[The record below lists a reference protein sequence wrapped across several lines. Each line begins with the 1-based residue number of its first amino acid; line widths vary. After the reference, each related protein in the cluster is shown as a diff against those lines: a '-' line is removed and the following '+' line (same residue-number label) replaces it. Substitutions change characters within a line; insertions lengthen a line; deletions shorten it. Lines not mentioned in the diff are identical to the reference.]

1 MAYSPTGATSEE
13 SSNKSNFRWLVLFG
27 IWLVYFCFGLSVASL
42 APLVQVIE
50 LDLSIEHALMGTIL
64 GAWPVVYIASSLPCG
79 ALLDR
84 YGTSIMLVA
93 STLIIALAIALRGF
107 AETYFDLLFTM
118 VLFGLVAPIIST
130 GAPKV
135 ISIWFTGK
143 ERGLGTGV
151 YFTGNALG
159 GITALALSNSFLL
172 PIVGNNWRNIFFIY
186 ACLIILAGLIWLII
200 SQNHLYLNIESKIKF
215 DKKIKYRT
223 VIRNLLNQRLIRLV
237 LIMGLFI
244 LFFNHGLTQWLPTIL
259 IENGMDKVT
268 AGYWSSIPAVI
279 GLISAPI
286 INRWATPQYRLQILM
301 GLFVC
306 AAIATLMIF
315 LNHPSTLFLGLFL
328 QGMCRGAMNGIAI
341 LMLIDNEDD
350 KGNNVG
356 ASTGLYWTVGEVGG
370 ALGPAT
376 VGTIASLTGNFD
388 AALFMMTAVAGI
400 LIFCASRLI
409 RHRRHHKS

>member
-1 MAYSPTGATSEE
+1 
-13 SSNKSNFRWLVLFG
+13 
-27 IWLVYFCFGLSVASL
+27 
-42 APLVQVIE
+42 VQVIE

-64 GAWPVVYIASSLPCG
+64 GAWPIVYIASSLPCG

-84 YGTSIMLVA
+84 YGTSNMLVA

-143 ERGLGTGV
+143 ERGLGTGI

-172 PIVGNNWRNIFFIY
+172 PMVGNNWRYIFFIY

-200 SQNHLYLNIESKIKF
+200 SRNNLYRETEAKIKF
-215 DKKIKYRT
+215 NKKIKYRT
-223 VIRNLLNQRLIRLV
+223 VIKNLLKQDFIRLV

-259 IENGMDKVT
+259 VENGMNKID
-268 AGYWSSIPAVI
+268 AGYWSAIPALI
-279 GLISAPI
+279 GLISAPF
-286 INRWATPQYRLQILM
+286 INQLATPKYRLQILM

-306 AAIATLMIF
+306 AAFATLLIY
-315 LNHPSTLFLGLFL
+315 LNYPSTLFLGLIL

-356 ASTGLYWTVGEVGG
+356 AATGLYWTVGEVGG

-388 AALFMMTAVAGI
+388 AALLMMTIIAGI
-400 LIFCASRLI
+400 LIICGSRLI
-409 RHRRHHKS
+409 KHKNLQRP

>member
-1 MAYSPTGATSEE
+1 MAYSVVGATSEE
-13 SSNKSNFRWLVLFG
+13 NNNESSFRWLVLFG

-64 GAWPVVYIASSLPCG
+64 GAWPIVYIASSLPCG

-84 YGTSIMLVA
+84 YGTSNMLVA

-172 PIVGNNWRNIFFIY
+172 PIVGNNWRYIFFIY
-186 ACLIILAGLIWLII
+186 GCLIILAGLIWLLI
-200 SQNHLYLNIESKIKF
+200 SRNNLYRETEAKIKF
-215 DKKIKYRT
+215 NKKIKYRT
-223 VIRNLLNQRLIRLV
+223 VIKNLLKQDFIRLV

-259 IENGMDKVT
+259 VENGMNKVD
-268 AGYWSSIPAVI
+268 AGYWSAIPALI
-279 GLISAPI
+279 GLISAPF
-286 INRWATPQYRLQILM
+286 INQLATPQYRLQILM

-306 AAIATLMIF
+306 AAFATLLIY

-356 ASTGLYWTVGEVGG
+356 AATGLYWTVGEVGG

-388 AALFMMTAVAGI
+388 AALFMMTIIAGI
-400 LIFCASRLI
+400 LIICGSRLI
-409 RHRRHHKS
+409 KHKNLQRP

>member
-1 MAYSPTGATSEE
+1 MAYSVVGATSEE
-13 SSNKSNFRWLVLFG
+13 NNNESSFRWLVLFG

-64 GAWPVVYIASSLPCG
+64 GAWPIVYIASSLPCG

-84 YGTSIMLVA
+84 YGTSNMLVA

-143 ERGLGTGV
+143 ERGLGTGI

-172 PIVGNNWRNIFFIY
+172 PMVGNNWRYIFFIY

-200 SQNHLYLNIESKIKF
+200 SRNNLYRETEAKIKF
-215 DKKIKYRT
+215 NKKIKYRT
-223 VIRNLLNQRLIRLV
+223 VIKNLLKQDFIRLV

-259 IENGMDKVT
+259 VENGMNKID
-268 AGYWSSIPAVI
+268 AGYWSAIPALI
-279 GLISAPI
+279 GLISAPF
-286 INRWATPQYRLQILM
+286 INQLATPKYRLQILM

-306 AAIATLMIF
+306 AAFATLLIY
-315 LNHPSTLFLGLFL
+315 LNYPSTLFLGLIL

-356 ASTGLYWTVGEVGG
+356 AATGLYWTVGEVGG

-388 AALFMMTAVAGI
+388 AALLMMTIIAGI
-400 LIFCASRLI
+400 LIICGSRLI
-409 RHRRHHKS
+409 KHKNLQRP

>member
-1 MAYSPTGATSEE
+1 MAYSVVGATSEE
-13 SSNKSNFRWLVLFG
+13 NNNESSFRWLVLFG

-64 GAWPVVYIASSLPCG
+64 GAWPIVYIASSLPCG

-84 YGTSIMLVA
+84 YGTSNMLVA

-172 PIVGNNWRNIFFIY
+172 PIVGNNWRYIFFIY
-186 ACLIILAGLIWLII
+186 GCLIILAGLIWLII
-200 SQNHLYLNIESKIKF
+200 SRNNLYRETEAKIKF
-215 DKKIKYRT
+215 NKKIKYRT
-223 VIRNLLNQRLIRLV
+223 VIKNLLKQDFIRLV

-259 IENGMDKVT
+259 VENGMNKVD
-268 AGYWSSIPAVI
+268 AGYWSAIPALI
-279 GLISAPI
+279 GLISAPF
-286 INRWATPQYRLQILM
+286 INQLATPQYRLQILM

-306 AAIATLMIF
+306 AAFATLLIY

-356 ASTGLYWTVGEVGG
+356 AATGLYWTVGEVGG
-370 ALGPAT
+370 ALGPVT

-388 AALFMMTAVAGI
+388 AALFMMTIIAGI
-400 LIFCASRLI
+400 LIICGSRLI
-409 RHRRHHKS
+409 KHKNLQRP

>member
-1 MAYSPTGATSEE
+1 MAYSVVGATSEE
-13 SSNKSNFRWLVLFG
+13 NNNESSFRWLVLFG

-64 GAWPVVYIASSLPCG
+64 GAWPIVYIASSLPCG

-84 YGTSIMLVA
+84 YGTSNMLVA

-172 PIVGNNWRNIFFIY
+172 PIVGNNWRYIFFIY
-186 ACLIILAGLIWLII
+186 GCLIILAGLIWLLI
-200 SQNHLYLNIESKIKF
+200 SRNNLYRETEAKIKF
-215 DKKIKYRT
+215 NKKIKYRT
-223 VIRNLLNQRLIRLV
+223 VIKNLLKQDFIRLV

-259 IENGMDKVT
+259 VENGMNKVD
-268 AGYWSSIPAVI
+268 AGYWSAIPALI
-279 GLISAPI
+279 GLISAPF
-286 INRWATPQYRLQILM
+286 INRLATPQYRLQILM

-306 AAIATLMIF
+306 AAFATLLIY

-356 ASTGLYWTVGEVGG
+356 AATGLYWTVGEVGG
-370 ALGPAT
+370 ALGPVT

-388 AALFMMTAVAGI
+388 AALFMMTIIAGI
-400 LIFCASRLI
+400 LIICGSRLI
-409 RHRRHHKS
+409 KHKNLQRP

>member
-1 MAYSPTGATSEE
+1 MAYSSIGAPSEE
-13 SSNKSNFRWLVLFG
+13 NKNESSFRWLVLFG

-42 APLVQVIE
+42 APLVQVVE

-64 GAWPVVYIASSLPCG
+64 GAWPIVYIASSLPCG

-84 YGTSIMLVA
+84 YGTSNMLVA

-172 PIVGNNWRNIFFIY
+172 PMVGNNWRYIFFIY

-200 SQNHLYLNIESKIKF
+200 SNNNLYRETETKIKF
-215 DKKIKYRT
+215 NKKIKYRT
-223 VIRNLLNQRLIRLV
+223 VIKNLLKQDFIRLV

-259 IENGMDKVT
+259 VENGMNKVD
-268 AGYWSSIPAVI
+268 AGYWSAIPALI
-279 GLISAPI
+279 GLISAPF
-286 INRWATPQYRLQILM
+286 INQLATPQYRLQILM

-306 AAIATLMIF
+306 AAFATLLIY

-356 ASTGLYWTVGEVGG
+356 AATGLYWTVGEVGG

-388 AALFMMTAVAGI
+388 AALFMMTIIAGI
-400 LIFCASRLI
+400 LIICGSRLI
-409 RHRRHHKS
+409 KHKNLQRP